1 MKSVKIGDVKKEV
14 EKVKKVDRVDGIMSS
29 IKDRTYV
36 TQLISQIG
44 DLKMSVEMHKERIG
58 LRSIQLET
66 GVVEKDLFGNV
77 KSEALLKL
85 DLRADNAGLKKLNR
99 DINFSVESLKEF
111 VGDGD
116 FQKLKVRLQKH
127 YAGVNDWG
135 LRNGVLK

>member
-1 MKSVKIGDVKKEV
+1 MKSVKIKDVKKEV
-14 EKVKKVDRVDGIMSS
+14 EKVKFDRVDGIMSS

-44 DLKMSVEMHKERIG
+44 DLKKSVEMHKERIG

-127 YAGVNDWG
+127 YASVNDWG